1 MSNNRVNMYKYNN
14 NKSKYTNKNNI
25 HINKNN
31 KFALL
36 DSDSDSDNDQKTNEN
51 CDTNINSNIPIS
63 SIDNIINTIQINNNP
78 NDNNNPDTNNSK
90 FKYVSNNKSNK
101 TVSSNSNQPSNNI
114 INQIEN
120 ETFKHYYGKKT
131 VNKSKTFNNNI
142 NNYNNYNKYNKY
154 NHVDSNI
161 TFNSDTNNTDINDD
175 NGFITVG
182 SKKNDK
188 FTMECV
194 YKKIE
199 PNIFDLNLNNYF
211 RVLVHHNNDKSW
223 DFNSYHNI
231 ATLKKW
237 RDLGTFFKTL
247 NIVSGECVYT
257 DFAIF
262 IMKNEISPMWEDS
275 DNRNGSICSIKID
288 SVDIGYE
295 LFKKLS
301 IHMANNTLLKF
312 NPNNWDS
319 INGISYSYH
328 NIAETNCVIL
338 KIWFK
343 INILNL
349 GSVEKILNDD
359 VNLLISKYSIKLRPI
374 KPEY

>member
-1 MSNNRVNMYKYNN
+1 MSNNRVNMYKYNHT
-14 NKSKYTNKNNI
+14 KNKNNNNNN
-25 HINKNN
+25 INKNN

-36 DSDSDSDNDQKTNEN
+36 DSDSDSDSKPDSNHNNEQTNTNNSDIPIKIDNLINNSEITNE
-51 CDTNINSNIPIS
+51 SNQS
-63 SIDNIINTIQINNNP
+63 NET
-78 NDNNNPDTNNSK
+78 TESK
-90 FKYVSNNKSNK
+90 FKYVSNNKKSNK
-101 TVSSNSNQPSNNI
+101 KISSNLNQPVNNI
-114 INQIEN
+114 INQVED
-120 ETFKHYYGKKT
+120 ETFKQYYGKKT
-131 VNKSKTFNNNI
+131 INKSKTFNNYNK
-142 NNYNNYNKYNKY
+142 NNYNKYNY
-154 NHVDSNI
+154 VDSNI
-161 TFNSDTNNTDINDD
+161 TFNTDNNNTDLNDD

-182 SKKNDK
+182 SRKNDK
-188 FTMECV
+188 INMECV

-199 PNIFDLNLNNYF
+199 QNIFDLNLNNYF

-223 DFNSYHNI
+223 DFNSYHNM

-237 RDLGTFFKTL
+237 RDFATFFKTL
-247 NIVSGECVYT
+247 NTISGECTYT
-257 DFAIF
+257 DFGIF
-262 IMKNEISPMWEDS
+262 LMKNEISPMWEDTE
-275 DNRNGSICSIKID
+275 NRNGSICSIKID
-288 SVDIGYE
+288 SIDIGYE
-295 LFKKLS
+295 VFKKIS